1 MPNQMVQIEVAKLNA
16 LINVIASWKGVSWKE
31 SNPAM
36 LILLNDFAPVVPCA
50 KCAKEEAAMSGLT
63 NVERITELQRQA
75 VIERDAMEGDDAT
88 AG

>member
-50 KCAKEEAAMSGLT
+50 KCAAAVKKYKPGHEPPVSAEFGIDEEPPI
-63 NVERITELQRQA
+63 V
-75 VIERDAMEGDDAT
+75 EGDDAT